1 MCREYL
7 AQLRERISEL
17 EARGFQVIVIAPS
30 KGTFINQFL
39 EQFGP
44 FPFPIIG
51 DPSREAYRGMGH
63 KTMPK
68 WKLLSKAAFG
78 FITGKVKGF
87 VPDNE
92 KQKEFVMKSMKTQNV
107 YIQGGTW
114 LFSPQGKILWKH
126 IDESPENHAKIADVL
141 KKMDEVK
148 A

>member
-1 MCREYL
+1 
-7 AQLRERISEL
+7 
-17 EARGFQVIVIAPS
+17 
-30 KGTFINQFL
+30 
-39 EQFGP
+39 
-44 FPFPIIG
+44 
-51 DPSREAYRGMGH
+51 MGH

-92 KQKEFVMKSMKTQNV
+92 KQKEFVMKSMKTQDV

-126 IDESPENHAKIADVL
+126 IDESPEDHAKVDDVL
-141 KKMDEVK
+141 KKMVEVN